1 MTSLISST
9 SLRLPGVVA
18 ALALSVAALP
28 AFAQL
33 AGGMQEASPASLE
46 NSSRQWL
53 DGEMARSGQTAGM
66 PLRMEVS
73 VGPLD
78 SRLHLAACN
87 KVEPYIPA
95 NMRLWG
101 KTRVGLRCVDGPV
114 RWNVFMPVQVKAFGP
129 AWVLRGPAV
138 AGATLAMSD
147 AMQAEVDW
155 AEEPASV
162 LGDPAQWVGTT
173 VTRNLN
179 AGQALRQSMV
189 RAAQVFE
196 AGSNVRVVAEGPG
209 FAVTSDGQAV
219 GAGIV
224 GQSVRVRMDGGRFMT
239 GTVVDARTVRVAI

>member
-1 MTSLISST
+1 MSFHDVPHRLI
-9 SLRLPGVVA
+9 
-18 ALALSVAALP
+18 ALALAAAALP
-28 AFAQL
+28 ALAQNVPQ
-33 AGGMQEASPASLE
+33 GMAEASTSALE
-46 NSSRQWL
+46 SSSREFL
-53 DGEMARSGQTAGM
+53 DGEVARGAQSMNM

-78 SRLHLAACN
+78 SRLRLAACN
-87 KVEPYIPA
+87 KVEPYMPA

-101 KTRVGLRCVDGPV
+101 KSRVGLRCVDGPV

-129 AWVLRGPAV
+129 AWVVRGPV
-138 AGATLAMSD
+138 MAGATLAASD

-155 AEEPASV
+155 AEEPAAV
-162 LGDPAQWVGTT
+162 LGDQAQWLGST

-189 RAAQVFE
+189 RPPQVFE
-196 AGSNVRVVAEGPG
+196 AGTNVRVVAEGPG

-224 GQSVRVRMDGGRFMT
+224 GQPVRVRMEGGRFMT
-239 GTVVDARTVRVAI
+239 GTVVDSRTVRVAI